1 MTQNFRVNLVS
12 NYGGWGTAVESSTI
26 FHHIAMLQAWILTFM
41 VIKTTLIPKQNK
53 AYQTRSRVN
62 DFLYILR
69 EKNVRE
75 FTFWS

>member
-1 MTQNFRVNLVS
+1 MTKNFRVNLVS
-12 NYGGWGTAVESSTI
+12 NYGGWGTAVDSSTI
-26 FHHIAMLQAWILTFM
+26 FHHIAMLQAWILAFK
-41 VIKTTLIPKQNK
+41 VIKTTLNK
-53 AYQTRSRVN
+53 TYQMKSD